1 MEVRYEHVS
10 KTFAGVEALIDL
22 ELEVPDGTFL
32 ALLGP
37 SGCGKTTALRIL
49 AGLEEPTSGSV
60 HLGERDVTRLQP
72 KDRDVAMVF
81 QSYALYPHKSVA
93 DNIADPLR
101 VRKVR
106 KPERSERVAEVAR
119 MLSIDG
125 LLDRMPR
132 ALSGG
137 QRQRV
142 ALARAIVREPRVFL
156 MDEPLSN
163 LDAQLRLQMRIEIK
177 RLQKQL
183 GVTTL
188 YVTHDQVEAMTMAD
202 MVAVMHEG
210 RLQQLA
216 APADLYARP
225 ANLFVARF
233 CGSPPMN
240 VLEGEVA
247 GGVFTHATGSI
258 ALGADPVRGP
268 AQLGFRPE
276 HAGMVAPGEPN
287 TLRGEVYVVE
297 PLGNETLITVA
308 LGAELVNLRAAAGVE
323 PAIGAPVGL
332 APDRTHLHLFDA
344 TTGAAIP
351 AAPAHKEE
359 HPPSPPPT
367 PEPSLS
373 EPALEG
379 GALHERP
386 HDQ

>member
-1 MEVRYEHVS
+1 MDVRYQSVC
-10 KTFAGVEALIDL
+10 KTFAGVDALIDL
-22 ELEVPDGTFL
+22 ELDVPDGTFL

-60 HLGERDVTRLQP
+60 FLGDNDITRLQP

-93 DNIADPLR
+93 DNIAYPLR
-101 VRKVR
+101 VRKVP
-106 KPERSERVAEVAR
+106 KPKRAERVAEVAR

-142 ALARAIVREPRVFL
+142 ALARAIVREPRAFL

-202 MVAVMHEG
+202 MVAVMHDG

-225 ANLFVARF
+225 VNLFVARF

-240 VLEGEVA
+240 VLEGDVA
-247 GGVFTHATGSI
+247 GGTFTHPAGSI
-258 ALGADPVRGP
+258 ALAADPVRG
-268 AQLGFRPE
+268 AAKLGFRPE
-276 HAGMVAPGEPN
+276 HAVMVAPGEAN
-287 TLRGEVYVVE
+287 SLRGEVYVVE

-308 LGAELVNLRAAAGVE
+308 VGGELVNLRVAAGVE
-323 PAIGAPVGL
+323 PGIGTPVGVS
-332 APDRTHLHLFDA
+332 PDRTRLHLFDA

-351 AAPAHKEE
+351 APAHKEE
-359 HPPSPPPT
+359 PKPSPPPT
-367 PEPSLS
+367 PDRPTS

-386 HDQ
+386 NDQ

>member
-1 MEVRYEHVS
+1 MQVRYDHVS

-22 ELEVPDGTFL
+22 ELDVPDGTFL

-60 HLGERDVTRLQP
+60 YLGDRDVTRLQP

-93 DNIADPLR
+93 DNIAYPLR
-101 VRKVR
+101 VRKVP
-106 KPERSERVAEVAR
+106 KPERAERVADVAR

-202 MVAVMHEG
+202 MVAVMHDG

-240 VLEGEVA
+240 VLEGDVA

-258 ALGADPVRGP
+258 AIGTDMVRGP
-268 AQLGFRPE
+268 AKLGFRPE
-276 HAGMVAPGEPN
+276 HATMAAPGDPH
-287 TLRGEVYVVE
+287 TLRAEVYVVE

-308 LGAELVNLRAAAGVE
+308 LGAELVNLRVAAGIE
-323 PAIGAPVGL
+323 PAIGTPVGL

-344 TTGAAIP
+344 TTGAAIT

-359 HPPSPPPT
+359 PPPSAPST
-367 PEPSLS
+367 PEPSPS

-379 GALHERP
+379 GALHERLN
-386 HDQ
+386 DQ